1 MNTKTNLN
9 LKGLK
14 VTSGLK
20 AGGLNM
26 HNHNRGLKVASG
38 IKAGA
43 LTSNHSRGLK
53 VRTGLKAAG
62 TIVLP
67 NHNRRVLWG

>member
-1 MNTKTNLN
+1 MKTNAN
-9 LKGLK
+9 HRGLK
-14 VTSGLK
+14 VNTGVK
-20 AGGLNM
+20 AGAL
-26 HNHNRGLKVASG
+26 HPNHSRGLKVASG